1 MNLQKLNIGLLAIF
15 LTATAIADD
24 EGYCGTA
31 GLGGISVN
39 GEKQQ
44 VVAVYHESVKFT
56 DNSGIRKAVIVAEE
70 RAKGELVRFFS
81 QNQNTMR
88 TIEASDSDAEEA
100 TRLVD
105 ENGAVTNR
113 SITRSQ
119 SATLTQVD
127 SSIASGDLS
136 GIMKIEEAYDQ
147 DTEEVCVAMGFS
159 AKSNAMAR
167 EAQEWMTGSS
177 LSATPASSER
187 SGKGGVGSYT
197 KRRKGDW

>member
-24 EGYCGTA
+24 DGYCGTA
-31 GLGGISVN
+31 GLGGISVD

-136 GIMKIEEAYDQ
+136 GIMKIEEA
-147 DTEEVCVAMGFS
+147 CVAMGFS